1 MQLQCPHCG
10 QECETEQELAVGQ
23 HVLCPFCNMK
33 FSYRPNPIRIPLPEN
48 RDAQRGR
55 IKLLMRI
62 WGNLTRI
69 QKWVALGVVVVILMA
84 IFCFGGGRKGIQ
96 GDRLKNA
103 IVKVEKF
110 KRAQY
115 LKKKAWYEHQ
125 LNYNDLNEWAF
136 TYTKDIAHLYLS
148 SMNGREVKITY
159 LPEPG
164 LLEYSPSIAKGYAQ
178 ELIFA
183 RMFIENFEHPE
194 RLKEDEDKDNSI
206 PEVINEPC
214 ADNITIKKG
223 KTLTVEST
231 VSGELTVERGGV
243 LKLAGISQGKIF
255 VADGGRLELS
265 GTSTG
270 NTNNKGTTIANGMI
284 AGTLY
289 NHGRLEIYGMVS
301 GRVTNYAWGKCIVDK
316 AATITGNG
324 KIIHEK

>member
-1 MQLQCPHCG
+1 MSFLQYEVFVSPESHKNPVTRESRRAARKDKVVDADLGQLDSYSKMGGAWSCC
-10 QECETEQELAVGQ
+10 
-23 HVLCPFCNMK
+23 CNSHGYFLFRRWK
-33 FSYRPNPIRIPLPEN
+33 
-48 RDAQRGR
+48 
-55 IKLLMRI
+55 
-62 WGNLTRI
+62 
-69 QKWVALGVVVVILMA
+69 
-84 IFCFGGGRKGIQ
+84 RKGIQ

-110 KRAQY
+110 KREQY

-270 NTNNKGTTIANGMI
+270 NINNKGTTIANGMI